1 MVAYNGKAR
10 LVGVMGDPISHS
22 LSPAIHEYW
31 LQKYKING
39 VYVPL
44 KVQSERF
51 IQTVETLLQCGF
63 VGFNV
68 TLPLKQLAFEIAKTH
83 DKAASICGV
92 ANTLVLQ
99 SNGNLHAINSDSFG
113 FVKMLEYA
121 NNRKIVKRETAL
133 LIGAG
138 GAARAIILAL
148 QVAGF
153 KRIIIANRTI
163 ERASEVVSDLQK
175 HMPNVEL
182 LSISLESTIDYIA
195 QVNLL
200 VNSLSIDSSVPEIVL
215 NLPKHLSQES
225 WVFDVSYGLG
235 GTAMTRVATANNIA
249 NIDGLM
255 MLLWQATSGFEQW
268 FGITPEVDAEL
279 VEHVK
284 EMIKI

>member
-51 IQTVETLLQCGF
+51 AGTVETLLQCGF

-68 TLPLKQLAFEIAKTH
+68 TLPLKQLAFDIAKTH

-113 FVKMLEYA
+113 FLKMIEYA
-121 NNRKIVKRETAL
+121 NNRKTVKRETAL
-133 LIGAG
+133 LLGAG
-138 GAARAIILAL
+138 GAARAIVLAL
-148 QVAGF
+148 QVAKF
-153 KRIIIANRTI
+153 KRIIIANRTV
-163 ERASEVVSDLQK
+163 ERASEAVTDLQK
-175 HMPNVEL
+175 YMPNVEL
-182 LSISLESTIDYIA
+182 VAIGLDEVANYIA
-195 QVNLL
+195 EVNLL
-200 VNSLSIDSSVPEIVL
+200 VNSLSIDSNVSEMIL
-215 NLPKHLSQES
+215 DLPKFLAQES
-225 WVFDVSYGLG
+225 WLFDVSYGEG
-235 GTAMTRVATANNIA
+235 GTAMTRAALSNNIA
-249 NIDGLM
+249 TIDGLM

-268 FGITPEVDAEL
+268 FGITPEIDAEL

-284 EMIKI
+284 AMIKI